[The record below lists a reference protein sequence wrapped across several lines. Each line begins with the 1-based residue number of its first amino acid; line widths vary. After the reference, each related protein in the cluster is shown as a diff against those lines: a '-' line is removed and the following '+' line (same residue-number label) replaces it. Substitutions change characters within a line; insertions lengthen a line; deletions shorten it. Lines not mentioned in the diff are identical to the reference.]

1 MANVDAAFGFVPIRH
16 LSGNAPRANKY
27 TITSGLAEN
36 IFTGDLCIITAD
48 GVVTPHTAT
57 ETNNIGVFAG
67 VSYTA
72 SDGSY
77 VYSQYWPSGTTGT
90 NIIAYIYDDPFTVY
104 KVQSAGTPAQ
114 TNIGNCADVVAGAG
128 STTTGISGFEI
139 SGTMA
144 NSAAT
149 CKIVALHDSP
159 SNAFGTNA
167 VMEVLINE
175 HLLKDSAGIQG
186 GLEHGNEQSTIC
198 FITRARIKY
207 IIRS

>member
-36 IFTGDLCIITAD
+36 IFTGDLVILTAD

-77 VYSQYWPSGTTGT
+77 VYSQYWPSGTTAT
-90 NIIAYIYDDPFTVY
+90 NIIAYVYDDPFTVY

-114 TNIGNCADVVAGAG
+114 TNIGNCADVVAGTG

-175 HLLKDSAGIQG
+175 HLLKDSAGI
-186 GLEHGNEQSTIC
+186 
-198 FITRARIKY
+198 
-207 IIRS
+207 

>member
-16 LSGNAPRANKY
+16 MSGNAPRTNKY
-27 TITSGLAEN
+27 TIASGLAEN
-36 IFTGDLCIITAD
+36 IFTGDLVILINT
-48 GVVTPHTAT
+48 GLLTPHTAG

-77 VYSQYWPSGTTGT
+77 VYSEYWPTGTTAT
-90 NIIAYIYDDPFTVY
+90 DIILYIYDDPYTVF
-104 KVQSAGTPAQ
+104 KVQSAGTTAQ

-128 STTTGISGFEI
+128 STITGQSGFEL

-144 NSAAT
+144 AGTAT
-149 CKIVALHDSP
+149 CKIMALYDAP
-159 SNAFGTNA
+159 ENTFGANA

-175 HLLKDSAGIQG
+175 HILKDGAGIQKG
-186 GLEHGNEQSTIC
+186 YRKWL
-198 FITRARIKY
+198 
-207 IIRS
+207 